1 MDNQIVSFAL
11 QEWDRRLNDSRI
23 AISKSSFELKQ
34 RWRSEVLGTLKDI
47 VEANDLFFKL
57 RDCLTTAVVTTS
69 YYQVLMQHPVDDHG
83 NPISSISHPK
93 ISWSLSEHILEIA
106 QKDKKL
112 RRFVVAHGENI
123 KELLDYVRYNY
134 ELNYAHLSAVNAA
147 RTMMKDIGD
156 DEDWLPQF
164 YISMC
169 IWQEDMVRKEI
180 EIASL
185 FNTQEQSKSS
195 GSIKYWTFKKFVR
208 SGSKFPHRDWQ
219 QLYGSDL
226 LEASFVVPKR
236 PSRRG

>member
-1 MDNQIVSFAL
+1 MNNPIVLFAL
-11 QEWDRRLNDSRI
+11 EEWDRRINDKRFTI
-23 AISKSSFELKQ
+23 REASFELKQ
-34 RWRSEVLGTLKDI
+34 RWRATLSGTLTEI
-47 VEANDLFFKL
+47 VQAENSFLKL
-57 RDCLTTAVVTTS
+57 RDCLTSAVVTTS
-69 YYQVLMQHPVDDHG
+69 YYQVLMQHPRDENG

-93 ISWSLSEHILEIA
+93 LSWRLSEHILEIA

-112 RRFVVAHGENI
+112 RRFVEAHGENM

-134 ELNYAHLSAVNAA
+134 ESNYAHLSAINAA

-169 IWQEDMVRKEI
+169 IWQEDMVRKQI
-180 EIASL
+180 GISSL
-185 FNTQEQSKSS
+185 FDKQEQSK
-195 GSIKYWTFKKFVR
+195 GLDSIKYWAFKEFVK
-208 SGSKFPHRDWQ
+208 SGNKFPHRDWQ

-236 PSRRG
+236 S